1 MAPEGETPKST
12 LKFPYKTL
20 IWAAF
25 ALIAIFLFKKEIG
38 GLLSSASEIAVFGIE
53 LKVNKEQAAKL
64 EVAIQGYKDDITGF
78 TEQVQAQQE
87 RIQGLEEIKNQLE
100 ADIANCPD
108 ATETANLLNV
118 QFTEI
123 MKSNNELKVNSDVL
137 KDTRILQRLDRGNL
151 KE

>member
-1 MAPEGETPKST
+1 M
-12 LKFPYKTL
+12 
-20 IWAAF
+20 
-25 ALIAIFLFKKEIG
+25 
-38 GLLSSASEIAVFGIE
+38 
-53 LKVNKEQAAKL
+53 

-118 QFTEI
+118 QFTES

-151 KE
+151 KERQ